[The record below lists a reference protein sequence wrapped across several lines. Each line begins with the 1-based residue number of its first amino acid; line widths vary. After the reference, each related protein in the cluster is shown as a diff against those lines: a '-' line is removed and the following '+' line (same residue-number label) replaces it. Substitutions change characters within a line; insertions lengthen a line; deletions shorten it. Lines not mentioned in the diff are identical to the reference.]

1 MGEERKRAEDVQE
14 EDWLPGS
21 DWPPAAV
28 TAYKKGCRKKTP
40 EELKIELFVEKRN
53 KKEYILA

>member
-1 MGEERKRAEDVQE
+1 MREERKRAEDVQE
-14 EDWLPGS
+14 EDLPGS

-28 TAYKKGCRKKTP
+28 TAYKKGSRKNTP